1 MSGRGRL
8 VVAAL
13 VFGTVA
19 APILAAV
26 LVSGSAREAV
36 AAPSAYA
43 RLAIDSALADS
54 SAFAALPRRLRALLD
69 VRPAIEHVATPMP
82 LPLHECIQ
90 YRGAESGQVR
100 RRLQLRYPDSS
111 AVVLFAVAREED
123 GALERVEF
131 IRRTPREGQR
141 ALTWEARRDLTMSV
155 WWFEYPIG
163 RIRREERGE
172 IPRGSPVPRAV
183 RALGRQLLV
192 ATCADSGATSEP
204 TDEPPYE
211 PTAPNSPMNPISGS
225 SR

>member
-1 MSGRGRL
+1 MSSRGRL
-8 VVAAL
+8 VLTAL
-13 VFGTVA
+13 VLGTVA
-19 APILAAV
+19 APLVAAV
-26 LVSGSAREAV
+26 VVTRSAREAI
-36 AAPSAYA
+36 AAPTSYA

-54 SAFAALPRRLRALLD
+54 SAFASLPRRLQALLD
-69 VRPAIEHVATPMP
+69 VRPAIEHVATTLP
-82 LPLHECIQ
+82 LSLHECIQ
-90 YRGAESGQVR
+90 YPGEESGQVR

-111 AVVLFAVAREED
+111 AVVLFAVAREQD

-141 ALTWEARRDLTMSV
+141 ALTWEARRDRTTSV

-192 ATCADSGATSEP
+192 ATCADSSAS
-204 TDEPPYE
+204 YV

>member
-1 MSGRGRL
+1 MSRRDRL

-13 VFGTVA
+13 VLGTVA
-19 APILAAV
+19 APIIAAV
-26 LVSGSAREAV
+26 LVSRSAREAV
-36 AAPSAYA
+36 AAPTAYA

-54 SAFAALPRRLRALLD
+54 SAFTALPRRLRALLD

-90 YRGAESGQVR
+90 YPGEASGQVR
-100 RRLQLRYPDSS
+100 RRLQLRFPDSS
-111 AVVLFAVAREED
+111 AVVLFAVAREQD

-141 ALTWEARRDLTMSV
+141 ALTWEAQRDRTISV

-192 ATCADSGATSEP
+192 APCADSSATYA
-204 TDEPPYE
+204 PPA